1 MKRLTVLVITVLA
14 SLLSAA
20 PADADPDTDFTN
32 ELHTFG
38 IYGQKDYNAWI
49 GKIMCERL
57 HNGVDHHAQD
67 SVDFVKK
74 QLGKDDTDAQAG
86 QFVGTAI
93 NYYCPDQR
101 LADR

>member
-1 MKRLTVLVITVLA
+1 VKRLTVLVITVLA